1 MRIGENREM
10 YRYCTRGRGWAEV
23 RDGLG
28 LGSTVETKK
37 TKYILCLLT
46 SALKSNS
53 KPRLH
58 SLFKVKCI
66 EKLKVKKIQAN
77 FKNLC

>member
-37 TKYILCLLT
+37 RNTFCACLQV
-46 SALKSNS
+46 
-53 KPRLH
+53 H
-58 SLFKVKCI
+58 
-66 EKLKVKKIQAN
+66 
-77 FKNLC
+77 